1 MSRVAPKSST
11 PIRSKTL
18 YEMFNTKPRTT
29 PIQQP
34 LGTAALI
41 RRMSST
47 GRKARPE
54 LVLAAHAPRVNSTTY
69 APDDVVISAA
79 RMHQEIKKMRAA
91 NPTVVY
97 QHQEH
102 YAPAEW
108 WDWLYYH
115 SHNEYYERKYGAN
128 SSYNLG
134 VFCTRCQNTR
144 CGWQPSEIAQFKDQ
158 VCPHCQKRPKMD
170 PFESPP
176 CHPPA
181 KRRPTVPIKVVTLQ
195 EIAANNMTCW
205 G

>member
-69 APDDVVISAA
+69 APDDVVISAT
-79 RMHQEIKKMRAA
+79 RMEQEIKKMRAA

-97 QHQEH
+97 EHQEH

-108 WDWLYYH
+108 WESEYH
-115 SHNEYYERKYGAN
+115 RSRNAYYEKKYGAN
-128 SSYNLG
+128 SSCNHG
-134 VFCTRCQNTR
+134 VFCARCQNTR
-144 CGWQPSEIAQFKDQ
+144 CGWQPSEIALFENQ
-158 VCPHCQKRPKMD
+158 VCPHCQKMPKMD
-170 PFESPP
+170 PFEASVLPP
-176 CHPPA
+176 S
-181 KRRPTVPIKVVTLQ
+181 RRPTVPIKVVTLQ
-195 EIAANNMTCW
+195 EIAENNMTCW